1 MFALGRRTMGPG
13 SAGGCASGVRTPVG
27 GVCMWGGVQGYS
39 RHFAHLGLWV
49 LSCSR
54 DFWIRILNLSVDVQ
68 GVQAS
73 LIGVLPYAAI
83 RLGVYDGLKWSHRRF
98 TKQQQIKPLPSML
111 YGAFAGL
118 LSASATFPV
127 EVVR

>member
-1 MFALGRRTMGPG
+1 MIKCK
-13 SAGGCASGVRTPVG
+13 AGAEVGCG
-27 GVCMWGGVQGYS
+27 
-39 RHFAHLGLWV
+39 
-49 LSCSR
+49 
-54 DFWIRILNLSVDVQ
+54 VQ

-98 TKQQQIKPLPSML
+98 TKQEHIKPLPTML

-127 EVVR
+127 EVVRWAHVHYYYQ